1 VYTGAAGSG
10 REGEG
15 GGAIPSRGSQQM
27 NKFVDA
33 VTARQAL
40 LEGVEG
46 LLHLSPG
53 EYRRGVLRRGL
64 VGNWKMGVGS

>member
-1 VYTGAAGSG
+1 M
-10 REGEG
+10 
-15 GGAIPSRGSQQM
+15 M

-33 VTARQAL
+33 VTAL

>member
-1 VYTGAAGSG
+1 VQQ
-10 REGEG
+10 EVGE
-15 GGAIPSRGSQQM
+15 RGKGVELYQAVVPKQM

-33 VTARQAL
+33 VTAGQAL

-53 EYRRGVLRRGL
+53 EYWRGVLRKGL

>member
-1 VYTGAAGSG
+1 MQQEV
-10 REGEG
+10 GE
-15 GGAIPSRGSQQM
+15 RGKGVELYQAVVPKQM

-33 VTARQAL
+33 VTAGQAL

-64 VGNWKMGVGS
+64 VGNWKMGVES